1 MLLSG
6 ESYVLPES
14 IHRVNAYRK
23 KKKTNNTRCYS
34 KQYISHTQTPL
45 NSTPQILHSRFP
57 TSQGLRAAPSS
68 LWLQSTAPVP
78 DFEALDGAQWTRQEE
93 SFQVRLDVNAWFMS
107 ASLPDSGG
115 QSTCLLELHK

>member
-1 MLLSG
+1 MPYQSPSTELMYTGKKHTHTMLFKT
-6 ESYVLPES
+6 
-14 IHRVNAYRK
+14 IHFPYPN
-23 KKKTNNTRCYS
+23 
-34 KQYISHTQTPL
+34 PL
-45 NSTPQILHSRFP
+45 NSTAQILHSRFP